1 MSIGSE
7 RTDVVV
13 IGSGFAGISAAIEA
27 KKMGASV
34 IVLEKLKARGGN
46 SMISDGCIA
55 AAGTPFQKE
64 AGIEDSPDLM
74 YADMLKAGLGLN
86 HPELAR
92 LVAERSAEI
101 VRWVVEDFG
110 VKFNKTPAMFGGHSA
125 PRSHNPPNLSG
136 TAVLRPMLAASEKLG
151 IEIRTRSF
159 LERLVTD
166 ENGTVTGV
174 EIREG
179 YRFNNPESGMPK
191 TIRANRAVVLAA
203 GGYGADRAFRAV
215 QDPRLTENVD
225 TTNHRGA
232 TSEVLVEAM
241 RIGAMPVQLSW
252 IQLGPWACPD
262 EKMYGVGPGFSSYV
276 AFPYGLVVDPETG
289 RRFMNELADR
299 KIRADAVFRTGHPCI
314 AVADS
319 EGLAF
324 SGQNLDLCLKRGVVR
339 RFDSVEQLAE
349 AYGIPEEAL
358 LETIERFNRGVAEK
372 EDKEFGK
379 PILNGAK
386 PLVHPPYYAM
396 RLWPKVH
403 YTMGGIRI
411 DTEARVIDLYQK
423 PIPRLY
429 AAGEITGGVHGA
441 CRLGSAA
448 IPDCMVFGRIAGQ
461 NAAKEIPVP

>member
-1 MSIGSE
+1 MRNWTE
-7 RTDVVV
+7 RVDVVV

-27 KKMGASV
+27 KKAGASV
-34 IVLEKLKARGGN
+34 VVLEKLKARGGN

-92 LVAERSAEI
+92 LVAEQSAEI
-101 VRWVVEDFG
+101 IRWIVEDFG
-110 VKFNKTPAMFGGHSA
+110 VKFKEPPAMFGGHSA

-136 TAVLRPMLAASEKLG
+136 TAVLRPMLAAAEKLG

-166 ENGTVTGV
+166 DGGAVTGV

-179 YRFNNPESGMPK
+179 YAFNDPESGNSK
-191 TIRANRAVVLAA
+191 FVRANRAVVLAA
-203 GGYGADRAFRAV
+203 GGYGADKAFRSV

-241 RIGAMPVQLSW
+241 RVGAMPVQLSW

-262 EKMYGVGPGFSSYV
+262 ERMYGVGPGFSSYV

-299 KIRADAVFRTGHPCI
+299 KIRADAIFSVGHPCV

-324 SGQNLDLCLKRGVVR
+324 SGQNLDLCLKRDVVR
-339 RFDSVEQLAE
+339 RFDSIENLAE
-349 AYGIPEEAL
+349 AYEISVGAL
-358 LETIERFNRGVAEK
+358 KETIDGFNRGVENK
-372 EDKEFGK
+372 EDEEFGK
-379 PILNGAK
+379 PILSGAK
-386 PLVHPPYYAM
+386 PLVHPPFYAM

-411 DTEARVIDLYQK
+411 DTEARVIDLYRK

-441 CRLGSAA
+441 CRLGSNA
-448 IPDCMVFGRIAGQ
+448 ITDCMVFGRIAGR